1 MAITVADLLT
11 RFSAD
16 TSNLD
21 TGVSHANQQISR
33 FQSTTS
39 GMFGSLSSVG
49 SLALGVAGGGL
60 IALGAGLFGAGS
72 AGLSMNREM
81 ENVTA
86 QLNAFTK
93 DGAKS
98 AEILEMIRE
107 RAAKTPFEFNEMA
120 KATAGLLPA
129 AKASGAQLES
139 LVEQAEILAASNPA
153 QGLEGAAFALREA
166 VSGDF
171 TSIIE
176 RFNLPRSY
184 INKLKEEG
192 VPALEIVSKAMAQV
206 GFDTDLVANL
216 AETADGRW
224 STFKDT
230 FVSFAATITQPIFDS
245 FSAGLGNV
253 NAWLS
258 ENEPLLN
265 QVATA
270 ISTAVTGAVEG
281 LIARLPSADVM
292 LTALTN
298 GFLML
303 IDGVSL
309 AWQWLNSLITTLAP
323 FVSSLVAMIAPIVQT
338 VSQFV
343 SWQDVL
349 AALGIAIAAVVIP
362 AIVSFVAAMAPII
375 ATVALVIAAVSL
387 LRNAWENDWG
397 GIQSK
402 VAAVWGWLQPVFESL
417 YDWFESVLPDVI
429 AFYVEIFTAEFAVIQ
444 TVLELWWTAVSTI
457 WQTVSDWLTVTLP
470 DAVTTLKNDWSTGW
484 EGVKTSTATQWASIR
499 TSFDSM
505 KTWLDSTL
513 PTSVT
518 GFGTSSETSFESIK
532 NSIVG
537 KFDTVIATFKSVQ
550 TWLNDT
556 LQDALDSFKNA
567 LSGLTFSNPFQ
578 SIVNAIEAVPDA
590 ISSAKT
596 TISNFVTWLSSLRI
610 PDIFAMLNLPDWLQG
625 LVGSEEPQKSR
636 SGSRSALAGA
646 STTAL
651 ALPVGGGGVDVDTL
665 AAAIVRA
672 FAQAP
677 PVVRAEFTV
686 NMINDPAAVDVSY
699 QMARR
704 VSEIIQRRTI

>member
-21 TGVSHANQQISR
+21 TGISHANQQISR

-39 GMFGSLSSVG
+39 GMFGSLQSVG
-49 SLALGVAGGGL
+49 GLALGVAGGGL
-60 IALGAGLFGAGS
+60 LALGAGFAGAGF
-72 AGLSMNREM
+72 AGLGMNREM

-107 RAAKTPFEFNEMA
+107 RAAKTPFEFGEMA

-129 AKASGAQLES
+129 AKASGEGLES
-139 LVEQAEILAASNPA
+139 LVEKAEILAASNPA

-253 NAWLS
+253 NTWLS

-265 QVATA
+265 RVATA

-375 ATVALVIAAVSL
+375 ATVGLVIAAVSL
-387 LRNAWENDWG
+387 LRNAWEKDWG
-397 GIQSK
+397 GIQGK
-402 VAAVWGWLQPVFESL
+402 VAAVWDVLKVAFEAIQLWLNETFPEGLTGLLETWSENWTAMQEDFDLV
-417 YDWFESVLPDVI
+417 WSVLS
-429 AFYVEIFTAEFAVIQ
+429 AT
-444 TVLELWWTAVSTI
+444 
-457 WQTVSDWLTVTLP
+457 WQTVSGWLTVTLP

-484 EGVKTSTATQWASIR
+484 EGVKTSTATQWTSIR

-505 KTWLDSTL
+505 KTWLDTTL

-578 SIVNAIEAVPDA
+578 SIVSAIEAVPDA

-625 LVGSEEPQKSR
+625 LVGSEEPQRSR

-646 STTAL
+646 SATAL

-665 AAAIVRA
+665 ALAIVRA
-672 FAQAP
+672 FAAAP
-677 PVVRAEFTV
+677 PVVRAEFMV
-686 NMINDPAAVDVSY
+686 SVKDDPAAVDVSY